1 MAAGS
6 WSAFPPEVNAGQLML
21 GDQGASIEAAAI
33 AYDVLAASLMA
44 EAAQMAATTG
54 SAAADGFIGAGGT
67 AMMATAVPY
76 IAALETLAVWVE
88 QSAASAAA
96 ILQAYVTA
104 KAAMVQVPVCE
115 TNRVSQAG
123 LVATNIIG
131 QNTPGIISLDMEYF
145 DFFWPLNASNMGG
158 YEGIV
163 TAVITTLGIPPPP
176 SPMTA
181 NPAGAALQAG
191 AIGEAAATGGVNA
204 AMSQSLNAVS
214 QSSGTVGGTAQTAA
228 APAQSMASM
237 APQMMSQL
245 GQLPQMFGQI
255 PQMLGQFPQMLGQFP
270 QMAMGMLGPL
280 SQSMGAGGMGGID
293 KAAANIEQT
302 TLAGTTDALARGGGG
317 GGGGLGGIGSGSTGV
332 LSSFT
337 RPTGSFNAPG
347 PPKLP
352 AGWAPGSATA
362 PEVASSVQPAA
373 GAGGGGLYGAPA
385 AGAAGHMGRDER
397 GKEGSAEGRTVQLTV
412 GPRTGRED

>member
-33 AYDVLAASLMA
+33 AYDVLAAALMA
-44 EAAQMAATTG
+44 EASQMAATTG
-54 SAAADGFIGAGGT
+54 SAAANGFIGAGGT

-76 IAALETLAVWVE
+76 IAALEALAAWVE
-88 QSAASAAA
+88 QSAACAAA

-123 LVATNIIG
+123 FVASNIIG
-131 QNTPGIISLDMEYF
+131 QNTPIIISLDMEYY
-145 DFFWPLNASNMGG
+145 DLFWPVNATNMGG

-163 TAVITTLGIPPPP
+163 TTIVTSLGIPPPP
-176 SPMTA
+176 APLTA
-181 NPAGAALQAG
+181 NPAGMAAQA
-191 AIGEAAATGGVNA
+191 ASIGEAAADGGANA
-204 AMSQSLNAVS
+204 AMSQSLGAVDKAA
-214 QSSGTVGGTAQTAA
+214 GTVGGSAQTAA

-280 SQSMGAGGMGGID
+280 TSGMNSGGLAGGVENAGATLGT
-293 KAAANIEQT
+293 T
-302 TLAGTTDALARGGGG
+302 TLASTTGAGVGGGG
-317 GGGGLGGIGSGSTGV
+317 AGLGGVGGATGV
-332 LSSFT
+332 MSSFT

-352 AGWAPGSATA
+352 TGWAPGAGGVPEAAT
-362 PEVASSVQPAA
+362 SVQPAA
-373 GAGGGGLYGAPA
+373 GAGTGGLYGAPA
-385 AGAAGHMGRDER
+385 AAGHMARDER
-397 GKEGSAEGRTVQLTV
+397 GKEGSAEGRTMQLTV
-412 GPRTGRED
+412 GPRSGRED

>member
-33 AYDVLAASLMA
+33 AYDALAAALMA
-44 EAAQMAATTG
+44 EAAQMASTTG
-54 SAAADGFIGAGGT
+54 AAAADGFIGAGGT
-67 AMMATAVPY
+67 AMIATAIPY
-76 IAALETLAVWVE
+76 IAALEALSAWVE

-123 LVATNIIG
+123 FVATNIIG
-131 QNTPGIISLDMEYF
+131 QNTPIIISLDMEYF
-145 DFFWPLNASNMGG
+145 DLFWPLNASNMGG

-163 TAVITTLGIPPPP
+163 TTMLTTLGIPPPP
-176 SPMTA
+176 APMTA
-181 NPAGAALQAG
+181 NPAGMAAQAG
-191 AIGEAAATGGVNA
+191 AIGEAAASGGVNA
-204 AMSQSLNAVS
+204 AMSQSLNTVNQA
-214 QSSGTVGGTAQTAA
+214 SGAVGGSAQSAA

-280 SQSMGAGGMGGID
+280 TNGMNAGGVNGLE
-293 KAAANIEQT
+293 KAAGTLDPT
-302 TLAGTTDALARGGGG
+302 TLTATTDAAARGGGG
-317 GGGGLGGIGSGSTGV
+317 GGTAGSAWRHRV
-332 LSSFT
+332 MSSFT

-352 AGWAPGSATA
+352 TGWAPGSR
-362 PEVASSVQPAA
+362 P
-373 GAGGGGLYGAPA
+373 
-385 AGAAGHMGRDER
+385 HR
-397 GKEGSAEGRTVQLTV
+397 K
-412 GPRTGRED
+412 

>member
-33 AYDVLAASLMA
+33 AYDVLAAALMA

-54 SAAADGFIGAGGT
+54 SAAANGFIGAGGT
-67 AMMATAVPY
+67 AMTATAIPY
-76 IAALETLAVWVE
+76 IAALEALAAWVE

-104 KAAMVQVPVCE
+104 KAAMIQVPVCE

-123 LVATNIIG
+123 FVATNIIG
-131 QNTPGIISLDMEYF
+131 QNTPVIVALDMEYF
-145 DFFWPLNASNMGG
+145 DLFWPLNASNMGG

-163 TAVITTLGIPPPP
+163 STVIMTLGIPPPP
-176 SPMTA
+176 APLTA
-181 NPAGAALQAG
+181 NPAGMAAQAG

-204 AMSQSLNAVS
+204 AMSQSLNTVNQA
-214 QSSGTVGGTAQTAA
+214 SGTVGGSAQTAA

-255 PQMLGQFPQMLGQFP
+255 PQMLGQFPQMLGPFP

-280 SQSMGAGGMGGID
+280 TSSMNAGGVNGLE
-293 KAAANIEQT
+293 KAAGGLDRTA
-302 TLAGTTDALARGGGG
+302 LAATTDAAARAGGGG
-317 GGGGLGGIGSGSTGV
+317 GGAGGVGGAAGMM
-332 LSSFT
+332 SSFT

-352 AGWAPGSATA
+352 TGWAPGSATA
-362 PEVASSVQPAA
+362 PDVASSVQPTA
-373 GAGGGGLYGAPA
+373 GAGTGGLYGAPA
-385 AGAAGHMGRDER
+385 AAGAAGQMARDER
-397 GKEGSAEGRTVQLTV
+397 GRDGPAEGRTMQLTV

>member
-33 AYDVLAASLMA
+33 AYDVLAAALMA

-76 IAALETLAVWVE
+76 IAALQTLAAWVE

-123 LVATNIIG
+123 FVATNIIG
-131 QNTPGIISLDMEYF
+131 QNTPAIIALDMEYF
-145 DFFWPLNASNMGG
+145 DMFWPLNASNMGG

-163 TAVITTLGIPPPP
+163 TTVITTLGIPPPP
-176 SPMTA
+176 APMTA
-181 NPAGAALQAG
+181 NPAGMAAQAG

-204 AMSQSLNAVS
+204 AMSQSMNTIS

-228 APAQSMASM
+228 AAPQSMASM

-280 SQSMGAGGMGGID
+280 SQGMGAGGID
-293 KAAANIEQT
+293 KVAAGGLEQT
-302 TLAGTTDALARGGGG
+302 TLAATTDAARVGGGG
-317 GGGGLGGIGSGSTGV
+317 GGGGLGGVGGTGV
-332 LSSFT
+332 MSSFT

-352 AGWAPGSATA
+352 TGWAPGSATA

-373 GAGGGGLYGAPA
+373 GSGTGGLYGAPA
-385 AGAAGHMGRDER
+385 AAGAAGHAGRDER
-397 GKEGSAEGRTVQLTV
+397 GRDGSADGRTMQLTV

>member
-33 AYDVLAASLMA
+33 AYDVLAAALMA

-54 SAAADGFIGAGGT
+54 SAAANGFIGAGGT
-67 AMMATAVPY
+67 AMTATAIPY
-76 IAALETLAVWVE
+76 IAALEALAAWVE

-96 ILQAYVTA
+96 ILQAYLTA

-123 LVATNIIG
+123 FVATNIIG
-131 QNTPGIISLDMEYF
+131 QNTPIIIGLDMEYY
-145 DFFWPLNASNMGG
+145 DLFWPLNASNMGG

-163 TAVITTLGIPPPP
+163 TTIVTSLGIPPPP
-176 SPMTA
+176 APLTA
-181 NPAGAALQAG
+181 NPAGFAAQA
-191 AIGEAAATGGVNA
+191 ASVGEAAATGGVNA
-204 AMSQSLNAVS
+204 AMSQSMNTIS
-214 QSSGTVGGTAQTAA
+214 QTSGTVGGSAQTAA

-255 PQMLGQFPQMLGQFP
+255 PQMVGQFPQMLGQFP

-280 SQSMGAGGMGGID
+280 TSGMNGGGLGGID
-293 KAAANIEQT
+293 KAAAGLDQT
-302 TLAGTTDALARGGGG
+302 TLAATTDTAARAGGGG
-317 GGGGLGGIGSGSTGV
+317 GGAGGIGGGAGV
-332 LSSFT
+332 MSSFT

-352 AGWAPGSATA
+352 TGWAPGSATA
-362 PEVASSVQPAA
+362 PEVASSVQPTA
-373 GAGGGGLYGAPA
+373 GAGTGGLYGAPA
-385 AGAAGHMGRDER
+385 AAGHMGRDER
-397 GKEGSAEGRTVQLTV
+397 GKEGSAEGRTMQLTV

>member
-33 AYDVLAASLMA
+33 AYDVLAAALMA

-54 SAAADGFIGAGGT
+54 SAAANGFIGAGGA
-67 AMMATAVPY
+67 AMTATAIPY
-76 IAALETLAVWVE
+76 IAALEALAAWVE

-96 ILQAYVTA
+96 ILQAYLTA

-115 TNRVSQAG
+115 TNRISQAG
-123 LVATNIIG
+123 FVATNIIG
-131 QNTPGIISLDMEYF
+131 QNTPIIIGLDMEYY
-145 DFFWPLNASNMGG
+145 DMFWPLNASNMGG

-163 TAVITTLGIPPPP
+163 QTVVMTLGTPPPP
-176 SPMTA
+176 APLTT
-181 NPAGAALQAG
+181 NPAGFAAQAASVG
-191 AIGEAAATGGVNA
+191 QAAASGGVNA
-204 AMSQSLNAVS
+204 AMSQSLNTVNQA
-214 QSSGTVGGTAQTAA
+214 SGTVGGSAQTAA
-228 APAQSMASM
+228 APAQSM

-280 SQSMGAGGMGGID
+280 TQGMSGGGLNGLEKTVD
-293 KAAANIEQT
+293 GLGQT
-302 TLAGTTDALARGGGG
+302 TLAATTGAGGVGGAGGGG
-317 GGGGLGGIGSGSTGV
+317 AGGVGGGAGLM
-332 LSSFT
+332 SSFT

-352 AGWAPGSATA
+352 TGWAPGGAAA
-362 PEVASSVQPAA
+362 PEVAGSVQPTA
-373 GAGGGGLYGAPA
+373 GAGTGGLYGAPA
-385 AGAAGHMGRDER
+385 AAGHMARDER
-397 GKEGSAEGRTVQLTV
+397 GKEGSAEGRTMQLTV
-412 GPRTGRED
+412 GSRTGRED

>member
-6 WSAFPPEVNAGQLML
+6 WSALPPEINAGQLML

-33 AYDVLAASLMA
+33 AYDVLAAALMA

-54 SAAADGFIGAGGT
+54 SAAANGFIGAGGT
-67 AMMATAVPY
+67 AMTATAIPY
-76 IAALETLAVWVE
+76 IAALEALAAWVE

-96 ILQAYVTA
+96 ILQAYLTA

-123 LVATNIIG
+123 FVATNIIG
-131 QNTPGIISLDMEYF
+131 QNTPIIIGLDMEYY
-145 DFFWPLNASNMGG
+145 DLFWPVNASNMGG

-163 TAVITTLGIPPPP
+163 TTIVTSLAIPPPP
-176 SPMTA
+176 APLTA
-181 NPAGAALQAG
+181 NPAGFAAQA
-191 AIGEAAATGGVNA
+191 ASVGEAAATGGADA
-204 AMSQSLNAVS
+204 AMSQSLNTVS
-214 QSSGTVGGTAQTAA
+214 QASGTVGGTAQTAA

-245 GQLPQMFGQI
+245 GQLPQMLGQI

-280 SQSMGAGGMGGID
+280 TSGMNSGGLGGLD
-293 KAAANIEQT
+293 KAAAGLDQT
-302 TLAGTTDALARGGGG
+302 TLAATTDTAARAGAGGGG
-317 GGGGLGGIGSGSTGV
+317 AGGIGGGAGV
-332 LSSFT
+332 MSSFT

-352 AGWAPGSATA
+352 TGWAPGSATA
-362 PEVASSVQPAA
+362 PEVASSVQPTA
-373 GAGGGGLYGAPA
+373 GAGTGGLYGAPA
-385 AGAAGHMGRDER
+385 AAGHMARDER
-397 GKEGSAEGRTVQLTV
+397 GREGSADGRTMQLTV

>member
-1 MAAGS
+1 
-6 WSAFPPEVNAGQLML
+6 ML

-33 AYDVLAASLMA
+33 AYDALAAALMA

-54 SAAADGFIGAGGT
+54 SAAANGFIGAGGT
-67 AMMATAVPY
+67 AMTATAIPY
-76 IAALETLAVWVE
+76 IAALEALAAWVE

-96 ILQAYVTA
+96 ILQAYLTA
-104 KAAMVQVPVCE
+104 KAAMIQVPVCD
-115 TNRVSQAG
+115 TNRVTQVG
-123 LVATNIIG
+123 LVMSNIIG
-131 QNTPGIISLDMEYF
+131 QNTPAIIALDMEYF

-176 SPMTA
+176 APLTT
-181 NPAGAALQAG
+181 NPAGFAAQA
-191 AIGEAAATGGVNA
+191 ASVGEAAASGGVNA
-204 AMSQSLNAVS
+204 AMSQSLNTVS
-214 QSSGTVGGTAQTAA
+214 QASGTVGGPAQTAA

-237 APQMMSQL
+237 APQMLGQL
-245 GQLPQMFGQI
+245 AQLPQMFGQI

-280 SQSMGAGGMGGID
+280 TSGMNGGGLNGLE
-293 KAAANIEQT
+293 KAAGALDQT
-302 TLAGTTDALARGGGG
+302 SLTATTDAVARGGGG
-317 GGGGLGGIGSGSTGV
+317 GGAGGFGSGAGV
-332 LSSFT
+332 MSSFT

-352 AGWAPGSATA
+352 TGWAPGSAAA

-373 GAGGGGLYGAPA
+373 GADTGGLYGAPA
-385 AGAAGHMGRDER
+385 AAHMARDER
-397 GKEGSAEGRTVQLTV
+397 DARDAREGSAEGRTMQLTV
-412 GPRTGRED
+412 GSRTGREE

>member
-33 AYDVLAASLMA
+33 AYDVLAAALMA

-54 SAAADGFIGAGGT
+54 AAAANGFIGAGGA
-67 AMMATAVPY
+67 AMTATAIPY
-76 IAALETLAVWVE
+76 IAALEALAAWVE

-96 ILQAYVTA
+96 ILQAYLTA

-123 LVATNIIG
+123 FVATNIIG
-131 QNTPGIISLDMEYF
+131 QNTPIIISLDMEYF
-145 DFFWPLNASNMGG
+145 DLFWPLNASNMGG

-163 TAVITTLGIPPPP
+163 QAVVMTLGIPPPP
-176 SPMTA
+176 APMTA
-181 NPAGAALQAG
+181 NPAGMAAQAG

-204 AMSQSLNAVS
+204 AMSQSLNTVS
-214 QSSGTVGGTAQTAA
+214 QSSGTVGGSAQAAAA
-228 APAQSMASM
+228 APQSMASM

-280 SQSMGAGGMGGID
+280 SQGMGAGGVGGID
-293 KAAANIEQT
+293 KVAAVDRT
-302 TLAGTTDALARGGGG
+302 TLAGATDAVARGGGG
-317 GGGGLGGIGSGSTGV
+317 VGGIGGGGTAV
-332 LSSFT
+332 MSSFT

-352 AGWAPGSATA
+352 TGWAPGSVTA
-362 PEVASSVQPAA
+362 PPVASSVAPSA
-373 GAGGGGLYGAPA
+373 GAGTGGLYGAPA
-385 AGAAGHMGRDER
+385 AAGHMARDER
-397 GKEGSAEGRTVQLTV
+397 GKEGSAEGRTMQLTV

>member
-33 AYDVLAASLMA
+33 AYDVLAAALMA

-76 IAALETLAVWVE
+76 IAALQTLAAWVE

-104 KAAMVQVPVCE
+104 KAAMIQVPVCE

-123 LVATNIIG
+123 FVATNIIG
-131 QNTPGIISLDMEYF
+131 QNTPAIIALDMEYF

-163 TAVITTLGIPPPP
+163 TTVITTLGIPPPP
-176 SPMTA
+176 APMTA
-181 NPAGAALQAG
+181 NPAGMAAQAG

-204 AMSQSLNAVS
+204 AMSQSMNTIS

-228 APAQSMASM
+228 AAPQSMASM

-255 PQMLGQFPQMLGQFP
+255 PQMLGQFPQMMGQFP

-280 SQSMGAGGMGGID
+280 SQGMGAGGTGGID
-293 KAAANIEQT
+293 KAAATLDQT
-302 TLAGTTDALARGGGG
+302 TLAATTDAARVGGGG
-317 GGGGLGGIGSGSTGV
+317 GGAGGVGGATGV
-332 LSSFT
+332 MSSFT

-352 AGWAPGSATA
+352 TGWAPGSATA
-362 PEVASSVQPAA
+362 PEVASSVQPTA
-373 GAGGGGLYGAPA
+373 GSGTGGLYGAPAA

-397 GKEGSAEGRTVQLTV
+397 GKEGSAEGRTMQLTV

>member
-33 AYDVLAASLMA
+33 AYDALAAALMA

-67 AMMATAVPY
+67 AMTATAVPY
-76 IAALETLAVWVE
+76 IAALQTLAAWVE
-88 QSAASAAA
+88 QSAAAAAA

-123 LVATNIIG
+123 FVATNIIG
-131 QNTPGIISLDMEYF
+131 QNTPAIIALDMEYF
-145 DFFWPLNASNMGG
+145 DFFWPVNASNMGG

-163 TAVITTLGIPPPP
+163 TTVITTLGIPPPP
-176 SPMTA
+176 APMTA
-181 NPAGAALQAG
+181 NPAGMAAQAV

-204 AMSQSLNAVS
+204 AMSQSLNTVT

-228 APAQSMASM
+228 AAPQSMASM

-255 PQMLGQFPQMLGQFP
+255 PQMLGQFPQMMGQFP

-280 SQSMGAGGMGGID
+280 SQGMGAGGIGVD
-293 KAAANIEQT
+293 KVAAVDQT
-302 TLAGTTDALARGGGG
+302 TLAGATDAVARGG
-317 GGGGLGGIGSGSTGV
+317 GGGGLGGSGTGV
-332 LSSFT
+332 LTSFT

-352 AGWAPGSATA
+352 TGWAPGSATA
-362 PEVASSVQPAA
+362 PEVASSVQPTA
-373 GAGGGGLYGAPA
+373 GSGTGGLYGAPAA

-397 GKEGSAEGRTVQLTV
+397 GREGSAEGRTMQLTV